1 MPYTLDYLGLS
12 PDCWL
17 PLIRGRIPQSY
28 AAGQMIYLQDTEAEQ
43 FYYLLHGKVKTFIS
57 SAGGN
62 ERTLTVYGSGSLFGE
77 ASFFGR
83 MPRVSS
89 AVALIPSAIVSI
101 DREQAAQA
109 LTRNPE
115 LTMAMLQYL
124 ARTVQLLSGH
134 VDEITFRPAEQRLA
148 ALLLDMDDRSGDGRL
163 SYTQDDL
170 ASSIG
175 VSRVTVSR
183 TLSRFA
189 KAGWVKTE
197 YGGLRLLDRDALRR
211 LLG

>member
-62 ERTLTVYGSGSLFGE
+62 ERTLTVYGPGSLFGE

-89 AVALIPSAIVSI
+89 AVALIPPLCP
-101 DREQAAQA
+101 
-109 LTRNPE
+109 LTG
-115 LTMAMLQYL
+115 
-124 ARTVQLLSGH
+124 S
-134 VDEITFRPAEQRLA
+134 RPPRPSPGI
-148 ALLLDMDDRSGDGRL
+148 RSGPWRCFSTWPGQCSFCRAMWTR
-163 SYTQDDL
+163 SP
-170 ASSIG
+170 S
-175 VSRVTVSR
+175 
-183 TLSRFA
+183 
-189 KAGWVKTE
+189 
-197 YGGLRLLDRDALRR
+197 ALRSSAWPPCCLTWTTGAETADCPIPR
-211 LLG
+211 TIWPPPSASVG